1 MYTQEEKQNRQA
13 GWIPV
18 PVFTGINFPFAGMTK
33 NSGITKDTNTNL
45 KTLSNDQLLF
55 QTKSLVQKERQINIQ
70 VLQHLQE
77 IEYRKLYLKRGF
89 SSLFEYT
96 VKELGYSESSAYR
109 RIKAMK
115 LCKELPETKLKMAK
129 GELNLCTASKLQTV
143 FEKQEKQIKNKVMKQ
158 QATITKI
165 LLDKNKKTQSNQR
178 LIDDAP
184 IIHNEESLHHQVP
197 ISKAQKRDLI
207 KQVQGKSTK
216 ETEKLLSST
225 FPEVC
230 SEKEKVRD
238 INNNKV
244 EIKVILDKDS
254 QQKLED
260 LKKLLS
266 HKNPNMSYGELFTL
280 LAELGLNKYDP
291 KRKINKKIDWIP
303 AYAGMTTS
311 ISKRTTS
318 MESEKTVDKKPQ
330 KTSAQKHNQKLHNKQ
345 KHLKTIRY
353 IPSVVRHHVWM
364 RDQGQCTYV
373 CPKTRCTSRHLL
385 QVDHIKP
392 FSLGGTHEADN
403 LRLLCANHN
412 QFTFSRYQKYKQRG
426 DQ

>member
-1 MYTQEEKQNRQA
+1 MYKNQEKQNICRHS
-13 GWIPV
+13 GFEPESSCRKLESRLR
-18 PVFTGINFPFAGMTK
+18 VFKGMTA
-33 NSGITKDTNTNL
+33 NTNL
-45 KTLSNDQLLF
+45 KKLSNDQLLL
-55 QTKSLVQKERQINIQ
+55 QTKNLVQKERQINIL

-77 IEYRKLYLKRGF
+77 IQSRKLYLKRGF

-143 FEKQEKQIKNKVMKQ
+143 FEKQEKQIKNKALKE

-178 LIDDAP
+178 FIDDAP
-184 IIHNEESLHHQVP
+184 IIHNAESLRHQVP
-197 ISKAQKRDLI
+197 ISKAQKRAVI
-207 KQVQGKSTK
+207 QQVQGKSTK
-216 ETEKLLSST
+216 ETEQLLSST

-230 SEKEKVRD
+230 NEKEKVRD
-238 INNNKV
+238 INNDKV

-254 QQKLED
+254 QQKLES

-266 HKNPNMSYGELFTL
+266 HKNSNMSYGELFSL

-291 KRKINKKIDWIP
+291 KRKINKQSKIV
-303 AYAGMTTS
+303 S
-311 ISKRTTS
+311 
-318 MESEKTVDKKPQ
+318 KKPV
-330 KTSAQKHNQKLHNKQ
+330 SAQLKKISVQKDNQKLNNSRRYS
-345 KHLKTIRY
+345 KTTRY

-373 CPKTRCTSRHLL
+373 CPNTKRRCSSNHLL
-385 QVDHIKP
+385 QIDHIKP
-392 FSLGGTHEADN
+392 FSLGGTNEADN

-412 QFTFSRYQKYKQRG
+412 QFTFFRHQKQ
-426 DQ
+426 QET

>member
-13 GWIPV
+13 DWIPA
-18 PVFTGINFPFAGMTK
+18 FAGT
-33 NSGITKDTNTNL
+33 TTDANTNL
-45 KTLSNDQLLF
+45 KKLSNDQLLL
-55 QTKSLVQKERQINIQ
+55 QTKNLVQKERQINIL

-77 IEYRKLYLKRGF
+77 IESRKLYLKRGF

-143 FEKQEKQIKNKVMKQ
+143 FEKQEKQIKNKALKE

-184 IIHNEESLHHQVP
+184 ILHNEESLHHQVP

-216 ETEKLLSST
+216 ETEKLLSNT

-230 SEKEKVRD
+230 NEKEKVRD
-238 INNNKV
+238 INNDKV

-266 HKNPNMSYGELFTL
+266 HKNPNMSYGELFSL

-291 KRKINKKIDWIP
+291 KRKINKQNKKVKISAPIQPKKITDKNPKKLPIQ
-303 AYAGMTTS
+303 TT
-311 ISKRTTS
+311 K
-318 MESEKTVDKKPQ
+318 
-330 KTSAQKHNQKLHNKQ
+330 QKLYNNQ
-345 KHLKTIRY
+345 RYLKSTRY
-353 IPSVVRHHVWM
+353 IPSVERHHVWI

-373 CPKTRCTSRHLL
+373 CPKTKRKCSSNHLL
-385 QVDHIKP
+385 QIDHIKP
-392 FSLGGTHEADN
+392 FSLGGKSEPDN

-412 QFTFSRYQKYKQRG
+412 QFAFSRYQKYKQRG
-426 DQ
+426 NQ

>member
-1 MYTQEEKQNRQA
+1 MYKNQEKQNRQGDWMPA
-13 GWIPV
+13 
-18 PVFTGINFPFAGMTK
+18 FAGLKALRELSVKT
-33 NSGITKDTNTNL
+33 GTTTDANTNL
-45 KTLSNDQLLF
+45 KKLSNDQLLS
-55 QTKSLVQKERQINIQ
+55 QTKNLVQKERQINILE
-70 VLQHLQE
+70 LQHLQE
-77 IEYRKLYLKRGF
+77 IECRKLYLDRGF

-129 GELNLCTASKLQTV
+129 GELNLCTASKLQSV
-143 FEKQEKQIKNKVMKQ
+143 FEKQEKQIKNKALKE

-165 LLDKNKKTQSNQR
+165 LLDKSKKTQSNQR

-184 IIHNEESLHHQVP
+184 IIHNEESLHHQVS

-230 SEKEKVRD
+230 NEKEKVRD
-238 INNNKV
+238 INNDKV

-266 HKNPNMSYGELFTL
+266 HKNPSMSYGELFSL

-291 KRKINKKIDWIP
+291 KRKLNKQNKKIKISVPIQSKKVIDKE
-303 AYAGMTTS
+303 TS
-311 ISKRTTS
+311 KLPVQI
-318 MESEKTVDKKPQ
+318 
-330 KTSAQKHNQKLHNKQ
+330 ANQKLHNNQ
-345 KHLKTIRY
+345 KYLKTTRY

-373 CPKTRCTSRHLL
+373 CPKTKRRCSSNHLL
-385 QVDHIKP
+385 QIDHIKP

-412 QFTFSRYQKYKQRG
+412 QFTFSRHQKEV
-426 DQ
+426 